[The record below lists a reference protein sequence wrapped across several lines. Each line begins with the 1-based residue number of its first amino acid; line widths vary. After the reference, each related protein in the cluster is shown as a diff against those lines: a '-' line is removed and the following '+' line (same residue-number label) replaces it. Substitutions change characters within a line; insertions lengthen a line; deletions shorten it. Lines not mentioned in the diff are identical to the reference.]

1 MEVLVADKKGFC
13 FGVKHAISLAEKL
26 LAEGKKVY
34 CLGDLIHN
42 KQVVNRLSQAGLEV
56 VENLDEITT
65 LWNGTGNKQVQI
77 PTVLIRSHGC
87 RPELA
92 EEVKS
97 RGLQLVDA
105 TCILVKH
112 AQKIVS
118 ELYQQGYQVI
128 IVGDP
133 NHPEV
138 EGLIGYAPDV
148 LVVESEEDLKKIPKS
163 NKLAVISQTT
173 HSAED
178 FGRIVGL
185 IAMGGY
191 EEMKVVN
198 TICRE
203 TARRQDSAIS
213 LCQQVQVM
221 FVLGS
226 RHSANTRELANLCQ
240 RNGVETHHLQN
251 WQEFSPEF
259 VQGKTRAGVTAG
271 ASTPDWII
279 EEFVENLRAL

>member
-56 VENLDEITT
+56 VENLDQIPSGSAP
-65 LWNGTGNKQVQI
+65 NQKSGPI

-92 EEVKS
+92 EEVKK
-97 RGLQLVDA
+97 RGFHLVDA

-118 ELYQQGYQVI
+118 ELDQQGYQVI

-138 EGLIGYAPDV
+138 QGAIGYAPDV
-148 LVVESEEDLKKIPKS
+148 IVVENENDLDKIPRS
-163 NKLAVISQTT
+163 AKLAVISQTT

-185 IAMGGY
+185 IAMGSY

-203 TARRQDSAIS
+203 TARRQDSAIN
-213 LCQQVQVM
+213 LCQQVEVM

-251 WQEFSPEF
+251 WEEFSPDF
-259 VQGKTRAGVTAG
+259 VQGKHRAGVTAG

-279 EEFVENLRAL
+279 EEFVENLKAL